1 MAARGLSLPHTKLTP
16 EDVAHIRSL
25 SEWKRAEIERL
36 NSIASAKALA
46 EKFGVHYRTIEKI
59 LAYETHAV

>member
-1 MAARGLSLPHTKLTP
+1 MTARGMRLPQTKLTP
-16 EDVAHIRSL
+16 DDVEQIRQL

-46 EKFGVHYRTIEKI
+46 EKFGVHYRTIEKV
-59 LAYETHAV
+59 LAYETHAA

>member
-1 MAARGLSLPHTKLTP
+1 MAARGLALPHTKLTP

-25 SEWKRAEIERL
+25 SEWKRAEIERI
-36 NSIASAKALA
+36 NSIASAKSLA
-46 EKFGVHYRTIEKI
+46 EKFDVHPRTIKKV